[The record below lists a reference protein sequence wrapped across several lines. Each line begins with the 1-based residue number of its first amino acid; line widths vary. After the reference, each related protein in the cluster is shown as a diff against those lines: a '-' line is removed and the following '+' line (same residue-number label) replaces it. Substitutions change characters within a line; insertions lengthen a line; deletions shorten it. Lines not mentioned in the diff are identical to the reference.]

1 MNLVFS
7 LSTAHG
13 TESVQQTADNSN
25 AIGACEARVRKSP
38 VALAFVASAGSP
50 NSDGAGRVMPGSDQW
65 HGQGLDDIFGLGSN
79 ATPP

>member
-7 LSTAHG
+7 LSSAHG
-13 TESVQQTADNSN
+13 TERVQQTADNPN

-38 VALAFVASAGSP
+38 FVASAGSP